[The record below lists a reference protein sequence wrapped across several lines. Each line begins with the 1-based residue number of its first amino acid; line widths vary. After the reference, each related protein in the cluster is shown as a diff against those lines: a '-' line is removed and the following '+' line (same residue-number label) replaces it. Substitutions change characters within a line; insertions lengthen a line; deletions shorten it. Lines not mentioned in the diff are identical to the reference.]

1 MYIIILQIDL
11 TRFSCPT
18 FSRDEHLQIYDS
30 MEEAYHA
37 PAPVS
42 LYCILFSLNRNIRS
56 LVNRE
61 KSYGVLPP
69 CT

>member
-1 MYIIILQIDL
+1 MYIMILQLDL
-11 TRFSCPT
+11 TGFSCPT

-30 MEEAYHA
+30 MEEAYHD
-37 PAPVS
+37 PASLS

-61 KSYGVLPP
+61 ESYGVLPP